1 MGYMMRNKNIR
12 ALFFD
17 IGGVCLT
24 NAWEYGSRQ
33 RAARHFSLD
42 FKELDQRH
50 HHVFGSFECG
60 RITLDNYLT
69 QVVFYKKRKFTEKA
83 FFQFMKN
90 ESRPIPRTLSLL
102 GSLQARGNYL
112 LAAVNNES
120 FELNDYRIK
129 KFKLNRYFTNFFSS
143 CFLGVRKPEPR
154 IYQLAMKMTQMEA
167 KEILFIDDRQVNA
180 QAARALGMNVIHLEH
195 VERLPE
201 ELKAYGIK

>member
-1 MGYMMRNKNIR
+1 MKNNTIR

-24 NAWEYGSRQ
+24 NAWEYESRR
-33 RAARHFSLD
+33 RAARYFSLD

-60 RITLDNYLT
+60 RISLDDYLA
-69 QVVFYKKRKFTEKA
+69 QVVFYKKRKFTKKA
-83 FFQFMKN
+83 FVQFMKN
-90 ESRPIPRTLSLL
+90 ESKPILSTLNLL
-102 GSLQARGNYL
+102 KELKARGNYL
-112 LAAVNNES
+112 LATVNNES
-120 FELNDYRIK
+120 FELNEYRIK

-154 IYQLAMKMTQMEA
+154 IYQLAMRMTQMKP

-180 QAARALGMNVIHLEH
+180 QAALALGMNVIHLED
-195 VERLPE
+195 VEKLSE

>member
-1 MGYMMRNKNIR
+1 MMKNKTIR

-24 NAWEYGSRQ
+24 NAWEYESRR
-33 RAARHFSLD
+33 RAAGHFHLD

-60 RITLDNYLT
+60 RITLDDYLT
-69 QVVFYKKRKFTEKA
+69 GVVFYKKRKFTRKA

-90 ESRPIPRTLSLL
+90 ESRPHPSTLSLL
-102 GSLQARGNYL
+102 EELKAHGNYL

-129 KFKLNRYFTNFFSS
+129 KFKLDRYFTNFFSS
-143 CFLGVRKPEPR
+143 CFLGVRKPDPQ
-154 IYQLAMKMTQMEA
+154 IYQMAMGMTQMEA
-167 KEILFIDDRQVNA
+167 KEILFIDDRENNA
-180 QAARALGMNVIHLEH
+180 QAARALGMNVIHLKD
-195 VERLPE
+195 VKRLPE
-201 ELKAYGIK
+201 ELRAYGIK

>member
-1 MGYMMRNKNIR
+1 MKRNKTIR

-24 NAWEYGSRQ
+24 NAWEYGSRR
-33 RAARHFSLD
+33 RAARHFHLD

-60 RITLDNYLT
+60 RITLDDYLS
-69 QVVFYKKRKFTEKA
+69 QVVFYKKRKFTKKA

-90 ESRPIPRTLSLL
+90 ESKPILSTLSLL
-102 GSLQARGNYL
+102 GELKAHGKYF
-112 LAAVNNES
+112 LATVNNES
-120 FELNDYRIK
+120 FELNEYRIK

-154 IYQLAMKMTQMEA
+154 IYQLAMSMTQMEA
-167 KEILFIDDRQVNA
+167 KEILFIDDRENNA
-180 QAARALGMNVIHLEH
+180 QAARALGMNVIHLELIK
-195 VERLPE
+195 RLPE
-201 ELKAYGIK
+201 ELRAYGIK

>member
-1 MGYMMRNKNIR
+1 LGQIMRNKIIR

-24 NAWEYGSRQ
+24 NAWEYESRR
-33 RAARHFSLD
+33 RAAKYFSLD

-60 RITLDNYLT
+60 RITLDDYLT
-69 QVVFYKKRKFTEKA
+69 GVVFYKKRKFTKKV
-83 FFQFMKN
+83 FFTFMKN
-90 ESRPIPRTLSLL
+90 ESRPIPSTLSLL
-102 GSLQARGNYL
+102 GELQAHGNYL

-120 FELNDYRIK
+120 LELNDYRIK

-143 CFLGVRKPEPR
+143 CFLGVRKPEPQ
-154 IYQLAMKMTQMEA
+154 IYQLAMRMTQMEA

-195 VERLPE
+195 VKRLPE
-201 ELKAYGIK
+201 ELRAYGIK